1 MPPKVYTDMSDVYY
15 DLFLDLGLGL
25 KNGSNL
31 LYDQDTESM
40 LQYKEKYIKGSIDG
54 SPIYVGR
61 NEVAFEPMK
70 NYGLMITLF
79 GYGLDKA
86 TKSEDGD
93 LIGGYVANF
102 LDDNEDRTKQRVVVR
117 SKTYG
122 DIASQ
127 FYFNVYLGY
136 IELLFKI
143 FEGIDTQVDLSKF
156 DIIEV
161 G

>member
-1 MPPKVYTDMSDVYY
+1 
-15 DLFLDLGLGL
+15 
-25 KNGSNL
+25 
-31 LYDQDTESM
+31 
-40 LQYKEKYIKGSIDG
+40 
-54 SPIYVGR
+54 
-61 NEVAFEPMK
+61 
-70 NYGLMITLF
+70 MITLF